1 MIDLL
6 ALHVDDRLAR
16 WLELADQLAARFC
29 ERAPKH
35 DRAGTMPT
43 ENFVDLRAAGFHL
56 LPVPQEYGGWGAT
69 LPEAVRVIERLARG
83 DGATALVFD
92 MHVQVVGS
100 LAETRPWNDDRFAR
114 FCCEIVE
121 HGALVNS
128 AATEPELGSPSR
140 GGLPKTTARKDGN
153 VWRVTGRKSWASG
166 APVLSH
172 FLIPAVLEDAPQGT
186 VGVFLMAMD
195 RPGVHFEETWDPLGM
210 RGTGS
215 HDLVLEAV
223 PIDAQNLVV
232 VREVGAP
239 DPAKVST
246 GAWFSLTVGGVYLG
260 IAQAAR
266 DVALQYAQA
275 RKPTALQGKSIATLE
290 PIQRLTGQLE
300 VELLTA
306 RALLYAVADAWA
318 EQPEQRNHLVSY
330 VGVAKA
336 TATQHAVNATD
347 LALRIVGGQSMARS
361 FPLERLFRDVR
372 AGLFH
377 PPTEDAAYGGVG
389 KQILGG

>member
-6 ALHVDDRLAR
+6 ALNFDNRLAR
-16 WLELADQLAARFC
+16 WLQRADELAERFR
-29 ERAPKH
+29 ERAPEH
-35 DRAGTMPT
+35 DRAGTT
-43 ENFVDLRAAGFHL
+43 AGENFAALRAAGFHL

-100 LAETRPWNDDRFAR
+100 LAETRPWDGDRFAH
-114 FCCEIVE
+114 FCHEIVE

-153 VWRVTGRKSWASG
+153 VWRITGRKSWASG

-186 VGVFLMAMD
+186 IGVFLMAMD
-195 RPGVHFEETWDPLGM
+195 RPGVHVEETWDSLGM

-223 PIDAQNLVV
+223 PVDASNLVA
-232 VREVGAP
+232 VREAGAP
-239 DPAKVST
+239 DPARVST
-246 GAWFSLTVGGVYLG
+246 GAWFGLTVGGVYLG

-266 DVALQYAQA
+266 DVALQYAQE
-275 RKPTALQGKSIATLE
+275 RKPTALGGASIATLE
-290 PIQRLTGQLE
+290 PIQRLAGQLE
-300 VELLTA
+300 AELLGA
-306 RALLYAVADAWA
+306 RALLYATADAWA
-318 EQPEQRNHLVSY
+318 QQPEQRKHLASY
-330 VGVAKA
+330 VGLAKA

-377 PPTEDAAYGGVG
+377 PPTEDAAYVGVG
-389 KQILGG
+389 KQMLEQ